1 MINLFGT
8 GIGKHIDI
16 GRAYVV
22 QGSRPSIEHQNIL
35 PEDVDS
41 EIKRL
46 NRALAASRK
55 QLKQHKRAIPAK
67 SPIEAQTIIDAQ
79 LLMLQDP
86 MLVDATIQLIENDLC
101 SAETAVDKNAQ
112 SLMEIFHGMDDH
124 YLRNKT
130 HDVQHLTNTLLN
142 SLLNITEH
150 SFADVKHDEIE
161 GRIIVSNDISPAE
174 AAHISLKKISSF
186 ITDLGGPISHTA
198 IVAKSMNI
206 PAVVG
211 IKNATQFIRDGD
223 LLVIDAALGTVLVN
237 PDADTIAA
245 YKKRKNRLRKEER
258 DLQELIKK
266 PVKTLD
272 GEKVQLLSN
281 IESSRDLK
289 QVKRLNIDGVGLFRT
304 EYLFMDRAELPTEQ
318 EQFLTYKNILKST
331 NKQITIRTLDI
342 GADKQLMNNSSPLT
356 SKQTASNSSPLGLRA
371 IRLSLAKQE
380 LFIPQI
386 RAMLRASAYGKM
398 AILIPLL
405 SNIEEL
411 NQTLSIIA
419 EVKQDL
425 RQQKLNYDSHIKV
438 GAMIEVPAA
447 AINADA
453 FAERLDFL
461 SIGTNDLI
469 QYTLAID
476 RIDQSVNYL
485 YDPLHPA
492 ILRLIKMTIKA
503 ANKANIPISLCGEM
517 AANPEYTKLLLAM
530 GLRSFSDNSSNML
543 QVKQQILKTQA
554 KKLKSKV
561 NKLLNC
567 HDSIEMQFLLQKI
580 NDA

>member
-16 GRAYVV
+16 GHAYVIN
-22 QGSRPSIEHQNIL
+22 GARPSIEHHTVA
-35 PEDVDS
+35 PEDVEP

-55 QLKQHKRAIPAK
+55 QLKQNKRQIPAE

-86 MLVDATIQLIENDLC
+86 MLVDATIQLIENDLY

-112 SLMEIFHGMDDH
+112 SLMEIFHTMDDH
-124 YLRNKT
+124 YLRNKV
-130 HDVQHLTNTLLN
+130 HDIQHLTNTLLN
-142 SLLNITEH
+142 SLLNIKEH
-150 SFADVKHDEIE
+150 SFADVKHDEIK
-161 GRIIVSNDISPAE
+161 GRIIVSNDISPSE
-174 AAHISLKKISSF
+174 AAHISNKKISSF

-198 IVAKSMNI
+198 IIAKSMNI
-206 PAVVG
+206 PAIVG

-237 PDADTIAA
+237 PDEDTIAA
-245 YKKRKNRLRKEER
+245 YKKRSKRLRKEER
-258 DLQELIKK
+258 ELQELIKK
-266 PVKTLD
+266 PIKTLD
-272 GEKVQLLSN
+272 GKKIELLSN

-304 EYLFMDRAELPTEQ
+304 EYLFMDREELPSEQ
-318 EQFLTYKNILKST
+318 EQFLTYRNIVKNT
-331 NKQITIRTLDI
+331 PKQVVIRTLDV
-342 GADKQLMNNSSPLT
+342 GADKQLMSSSTPLT
-356 SKQTASNSSPLGLRA
+356 SKQMASNSSPLGLRA
-371 IRLSLAKQE
+371 IRLSLANQE

-398 AILIPLL
+398 SILIPLL

-411 NQTLSIIA
+411 HQTLEIIT
-419 EVKQDL
+419 EVKQKL
-425 RQQKLNYDSHIKV
+425 RNEKINYDSRIKI

-476 RIDQSVNYL
+476 RVDQSVNYL

-503 ANKANIPISLCGEM
+503 ANKAGIPVSLCGEM
-517 AANPEYTKLLLAM
+517 AANPAYTKLLLAM
-530 GLRSFSDNSSNML
+530 GLRSLSVNPSSML
-543 QVKQQILKTQA
+543 QVKQQILNTQTSS
-554 KKLKSKV
+554 LERKV
-561 NKLLNC
+561 SKLLHC
-567 HDSIEMQFLLQKI
+567 HDSIEMQRLLQKI